1 MNNNT
6 VTRSIL
12 IEGRTWFD
20 KEGGNT
26 YWSSR
31 IWVDGQVVKAIDMSY
46 GYDLAF
52 RHESLKWLDQN
63 GYFDRL
69 IERVETRYYKDPTVA
84 LRNLGIDVYA
94 TESQVTKKNLWTEA
108 DA

>member
-1 MNNNT
+1 MSNKT

-12 IEGRTWFD
+12 IEGRLWFD
-20 KEGGNT
+20 RDGGNT

-31 IWVDGQVVKAIDMSY
+31 IWVDGEVVKAIGMTY

-52 RHESLKWLDQN
+52 RHESLKWLEEN
-63 GYFDRL
+63 GYFDGV
-69 IERVETRYYKDPTVA
+69 IESIETRRRKEPTA
-84 LRNLGIDVYA
+84 DLRAAGIDVYA
-94 TESQVTKKNLWTEA
+94 AESNVSKRNLWPEA